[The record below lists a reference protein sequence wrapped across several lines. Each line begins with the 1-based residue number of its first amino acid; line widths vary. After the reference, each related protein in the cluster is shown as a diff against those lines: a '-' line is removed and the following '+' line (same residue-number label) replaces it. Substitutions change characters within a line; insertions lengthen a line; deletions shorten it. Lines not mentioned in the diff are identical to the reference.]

1 VFEAPWDF
9 SLEQTVARVEDGA
22 EIVLKDIV
30 AFTKTSLN
38 KEIMDLLL
46 KYGLSFDVA
55 LQEDGSV

>member
-1 VFEAPWDF
+1 
-9 SLEQTVARVEDGA
+9 VEDGA

-30 AFTKTSLN
+30 AFTKTSLS